1 MSVMITGS
9 DGYLGSI
16 ASQLLLRK
24 GYDVVG
30 VDSGLYYNS
39 LYYPREVTPFTLHRD
54 TRNLAAEDLE
64 GIDAVVAMADL
75 SNDTLGEISVPITEA
90 INYEA
95 VVRLAK
101 LARQSGVHRFV
112 YMSSCAVYGAPEGE
126 VDEMSPTA
134 PLTTYARCKA
144 MVEQELSALASS
156 SFHPTVL
163 RNATA
168 FGASPKLRFD
178 LVVNNLAASA
188 WCDDEVRLRTAGQ
201 QWRPLVH
208 AQDIARA
215 IALVLD
221 SDTALVHDKVFNVGS
236 NALNMRVSD
245 IANRVSAS
253 FDDVPVRVGA
263 QDSDHRSYRVRFD
276 RIEDQL
282 GYHADR
288 SIESGL
294 EELRNVFATVGLTRE
309 WAEGVTGVRL
319 RQLQSLIGSNR
330 VDEALMWRYVG

>member
-1 MSVMITGS
+1 MRVMITGS

-16 ASQLLLRK
+16 ASQLLVRD
-24 GYDVVG
+24 GHDVVG

-39 LYYPREVTPFTLHRD
+39 LYYPRDFTPFTLHRD
-54 TRNLAAEDLE
+54 TRHLAAEDLE
-64 GIDAVVAMADL
+64 GIDAIVAMADL
-75 SNDTLGEISVPITEA
+75 SNDTLGEISVPITQA

-126 VDEMSPTA
+126 VDETSPTA

-144 MVEQELSALASS
+144 LVEQELSALASL
-156 SFHPTVL
+156 SFHPTSL

-188 WCDDEVRLRTAGQ
+188 WCDHEVRLRTAGQ

-221 SDTALVHDKVFNVGS
+221 SDTSRVHDKVFNVGS
-236 NALNMRVSD
+236 NVLNLRVSD
-245 IANRVSAS
+245 IAHKVSAA
-253 FDDVPVRVGA
+253 FDDVPVRIGA

-276 RIEDQL
+276 RIEGEL
-282 GYHADR
+282 GYRANH
-288 SIESGL
+288 SIEGGL
-294 EELRNVFATVGLTRE
+294 EELRSVFATVGLTKE

-330 VDEALMWRYVG
+330 VDETLMWRNVA